1 MIALAQQAAAGAA
14 VVIQKPVET
23 VTKAFASEVDGG
35 RAMVDVAL
43 RWLAEN
49 GASFVVSL
57 LVVALLLLFGTRAI
71 RMVTFSTRHALQ
83 KTGRVNAL
91 LETFI
96 CSVVHKTCWALLL
109 MIVVQRLGINIA
121 PLIAGLG
128 VTGFILGFAFQET
141 LGNLAAGMMI
151 ALNQP
156 FKVGDYVSAG
166 GVEGSVQELNMMA
179 ATLTTADYKKVMVPN
194 KVIWGTPITNYTAMD
209 RRRVEI
215 AAGIA
220 YGADISKARRVAL
233 DVLRANPLVLQ
244 TPAPIAEVLS
254 LGDSAVNLVL
264 RPWVKPS
271 DYWTVFFA
279 VNQSLKEAFEQ
290 NGIEIPFPQLEVRM
304 KS

>member
-14 VVIQKPVET
+14 VAIQKPVET

-57 LVVALLLLFGTRAI
+57 LVVALLLLFGARAI

-109 MIVVQRLGINIA
+109 MVVVQRLGINIA

-151 ALNQP
+151 ATNKP
-156 FKVGDYVSAG
+156 I
-166 GVEGSVQELNMMA
+166 EGEALADVQTKLKLGPDDPIDPQRLGKLFA
-179 ATLTTADYKKVMVPN
+179 A
-194 KVIWGTPITNYTAMD
+194 
-209 RRRVEI
+209 
-215 AAGIA
+215 
-220 YGADISKARRVAL
+220 
-233 DVLRANPLVLQ
+233 
-244 TPAPIAEVLS
+244 S
-254 LGDSAVNLVL
+254 LGFHERQFFDLGEERKTVGEA
-264 RPWVKPS
+264 PQVK
-271 DYWTVFFA
+271 F
-279 VNQSLKEAFEQ
+279 
-290 NGIEIPFPQLEVRM
+290 
-304 KS
+304 

>member
-1 MIALAQQAAAGAA
+1 MIALAQQAAADAA
-14 VVIQKPVET
+14 VALQKPVAN
-23 VTKAFASEVDGG
+23 VTKAFAAEVDGG
-35 RAMVDVAL
+35 RAMLDAAL
-43 RWLAEN
+43 KWLAEN

-57 LVVALLLLFGTRAI
+57 LVVTLLMIVGTRAI
-71 RMVTFSTRHALQ
+71 RMVTFSTRKTLQ
-83 KTGRVNAL
+83 RSGRVNAL

-96 CSVVHKTCWALLL
+96 CSVVHKSCWALLM
-109 MIVVQRLGINIA
+109 MIVIQRLGINIA

-128 VTGFILGFAFQET
+128 VTGFILGFAFQES

-194 KVIWGTPITNYTAMD
+194 KVIWGTAITNYTAMD

-215 AAGIA
+215 AVGIA
-220 YGADISKARRVAL
+220 YGADIGKARRVAL
-233 DVLRANPLVLQ
+233 EVMHANPLVLR
-244 TPAPIAEVLS
+244 TPEPISEVLS
-254 LGDSAVNLVL
+254 LSDSTVNLVL
-264 RPWVKPS
+264 RPWAKPG

-279 VNQSLKEAFEQ
+279 VNQAIKEAFEK
-290 NGIEIPFPQLEVRM
+290 NAVEIPFPQMEVRL